1 MLCPKCKTEMRIG
14 AVKKYA
20 VGDASPSTAT
30 VVMLAQELCCRNPA
44 CENYGK
50 TVHIAE
56 SELYRGEDN
65 AKDASL

>member
-20 VGDASPSTAT
+20 VGDSSPSTAT
-30 VVMLAQELCCRNPA
+30 VVMLAQELICRNPA
-44 CENYGK
+44 CENFGK
-50 TVHIAE
+50 TVYTAE
-56 SELYRGEDN
+56 SELYRSEDN